1 MLADLR
7 DRRKLTGLLVLRELA
22 FAHGASLRAVAD
34 RLGITVQAV
43 SVHAQRLAEDG
54 LLEKSDGG
62 YGLTAKG
69 TQALHEGF
77 GDLKR
82 TIDETIARMAVVRV
96 TSAVAGGAVRGG
108 ESLGLF
114 MEKGELVAYPRRRSP
129 STGVAV
135 HDAQEGEEVQVRD
148 LAGVVELRP
157 GRMLVLRAPAPEE
170 GGSRVV
176 SLRRLKAMLREKGFH
191 PDRIGAVGTPAR
203 VLARRAGLPPDL
215 EFAPVD
221 AGFHAAELGLAVLLL
236 VSRENLKEALATID
250 ARNARTLERVPVEIL
265 DCPETTRGSDA

>member
-1 MLADLR
+1 MIADLR
-7 DRRKLTGLLVLRELA
+7 DRRRLTGLLVLRELA
-22 FAHGASLRAVAD
+22 FAPSSLRAVAS
-34 RLGITVQAV
+34 RLAITVQAV
-43 SVHAQRLAEDG
+43 SVHAQRLASEG
-54 LLEKSDGG
+54 LLEKGDDG
-62 YGLTAKG
+62 YVVTAKG

-96 TSAVAGGAVRGG
+96 TSAVAASAVRAG
-108 ESLGLF
+108 EGVGLF

-129 STGVAV
+129 STGIAA
-135 HDAQEGEEVQVRD
+135 HDAAEGDELQVRD

-157 GRMLVLRAPAPEE
+157 GRIFVLRVPAPEE

-176 SLRRLKAMLREKGFH
+176 SLRRLKALLREKAFA
-191 PDRIGAVGTPAR
+191 PDRVGAVGTPAR
-203 VLARRAGLPPDL
+203 VLARRAGHPPDL
-215 EFAPVD
+215 EFAPVE

-236 VSRENLKEALATID
+236 VSREHLKEALATID

-265 DCPETTRGSDA
+265 DCPQATRGIDA